1 MKQFCL
7 LVYVVIMTLP
17 VAIVSAQT
25 PENEP
30 VLPAENPPKARIE
43 YPKLVK
49 FVPAEY
55 PETARKE
62 RREGVVLLRVDIDET
77 GKVLKVEV
85 VRPLYPDLDEAAIQA
100 VSQFEFTPALLDGV
114 PVRVTV
120 PVSYPFRLKTNEQP
134 NDVKNTDTTQP
145 SSEPVASTPPTPPQ
159 TYPGTIRGTLW
170 RTGQRTRVADAT
182 IMATSVGEIPN
193 VGRIQKRV
201 YGNEDGRFVI
211 KNLPAGTYEVIV
223 EAPGFFVQ
231 RKTLTLSD
239 QNLDVEFFL
248 KATGEPVYITIITGR
263 TVPREVTRYAVS
275 LDEILNIPGTQGDAL
290 RSIQNMPGVARAPFG
305 LGLIVVRG
313 SAPRDTRVFFEGFEI
328 PQLFHFFGLTSVVNS
343 DLLSKIEFVPGNFS
357 ARYGRALGGIIDV
370 GIRKAKRDAWHGYL
384 DVDLWDSSLLLE
396 GPVGKG
402 SMALSLRR
410 SYIDTFLRLIPAV
423 EVAPIYYD
431 YQAMLDYPLG
441 GGDFKAMVFG
451 SDDRILFLKKDE
463 TPFITQFHKL
473 SIQYRRRF
481 GENRLF
487 ATAGLGLFNLGFLN
501 EDQTFRINLDTRQT
515 EWRLEWLYT
524 FSPNFQLLSGFDGN
538 AAQGIFSL
546 STRFGGNRD
555 DQDATDLN
563 NPFGDKKVRF
573 DGVILAQSFFSEA
586 NSRMG
591 KWNLIPG
598 LRLDLLRVGETRV
611 WMLDP
616 RFTVRY
622 DVRPEKWAITAAI
635 GLYSQEMEIQEVYQ
649 KFFGNPYL
657 THNKSLHTSVGSSL
671 KPFPSLTI
679 DGAFFYKYLWDLVT
693 DSDRVV
699 VRDGEQ
705 VRENRANQGLG
716 RVVGLELLIKKDS
729 DALCPPHVGMV
740 KCFGWLSYTLSR
752 SERKEND
759 TIDWHVF
766 TFDQTHILTALFS
779 GQWRNG
785 WQLGFR
791 FRLST
796 GIPLTPYIGGIYNS
810 DSNRYIGVQGALNSE
825 RLPLFHQLDL
835 RVDKKIEFQR
845 WSLTFYIDIQ
855 NVYYNKATEWI
866 DYNYNYTKRRTI
878 AGLPIFPS
886 FGIKGEF

>member
-1 MKQFCL
+1 MKPFFAFFFL
-7 LVYVVIMTLP
+7 AW
-17 VAIVSAQT
+17 AIAPPAKAQQPP
-25 PENEP
+25 PEAP
-30 VLPAENPPKARIE
+30 PAEVKARIE

-55 PETARKE
+55 PEAARKE
-62 RREGVVLLRVDIDET
+62 RREGVVLLRVDIDEA
-77 GKVLKVEV
+77 GKVVKAEV
-85 VRPLYPDLDEAAIQA
+85 VRPLYPDLDAAA
-100 VSQFEFTPALLDGV
+100 VAAVQQFEFTPAMLDGK

-120 PVSYPFRLKTNEQP
+120 PLSYPFRLKTAREEQKREEAP
-134 NDVKNTDTTQP
+134 PETP
-145 SSEPVASTPPTPPQ
+145 EEPVSPGAEVSPPPPRSYPGSISGRIWQRGRRTGVPDATVIAASTE
-159 TYPGTIRGTLW
+159 
-170 RTGQRTRVADAT
+170 
-182 IMATSVGEIPN
+182 EIPGE
-193 VGRIQKRV
+193 GRVQKRA
-201 YGNEDGRFVI
+201 YGTEDGRFVV
-211 KNLPAGTYEVIV
+211 KNLPAGTYELIV

-231 RKTLTLSD
+231 RQTVTVKD
-239 QNLDVEFFL
+239 GAVDAEFFL
-248 KATGEPVYITIITGR
+248 RATGEPVYVTIITGR
-263 TVPREVTRYAVS
+263 SIPREVTRYAVS

-370 GIRKAKRDAWHGYL
+370 GIRKAKRDGWHGYL
-384 DVDLWDSSLLLE
+384 DVDLWDTSLLIE
-396 GPVGKG
+396 GPVGQG
-402 SMALSLRR
+402 GIALSLRR

-431 YQAMLDYPLG
+431 YQVMFDHPLA
-441 GGDFKAMVFG
+441 GGDFKVMVFG
-451 SDDRILFLKKDE
+451 SDDRILFLEKNE
-463 TPFITQFHKL
+463 TPFITQFHKFTL
-473 SIQYRRRF
+473 QYRRRF

-487 ATAGLGLFNLGFLN
+487 ATAALGLFNLGFLN
-501 EDQTFRINLDTRQT
+501 EDQTFRVNLDTQQS
-515 EWRLEWLYT
+515 EWRLEWLHT
-524 FSPNFQLLSGFDGN
+524 FSPRVQMLAGFDGN
-538 AAQGIFSL
+538 ASRGIFSL
-546 STRFGGNRD
+546 ATRFGGNRE
-555 DQDATDLN
+555 DQDQSDLE

-573 DGVILAQSFFSEA
+573 DGVILAQSFFAEA
-586 NSRMG
+586 NWRPDRR
-591 KWNLIPG
+591 WNLIPG
-598 LRLDLLRVGETRV
+598 LRADFLRVGETDV
-611 WMLDP
+611 AMLDP
-616 RFTVRY
+616 RLTVRY
-622 DVRPEKWAITAAI
+622 AVLPEKVSLTAAA

-657 THNKSLHTSVGSSL
+657 THNKSLHASAGANV

-693 DSDRVV
+693 ASDRVV

-705 VRENRANQGLG
+705 VRENLANQGLG
-716 RVVGLELLIKKDS
+716 RVVGIELLVKKDS
-729 DALCPPHVGMV
+729 DALCPPGLGMT

-785 WQLGFR
+785 WQVGFR

-796 GIPLTPYIGGIYNS
+796 GIPLTPYVGGIYDS

-835 RVDKKIEFQR
+835 RVDKKIEFLR
-845 WSLTFYIDIQ
+845 WSLTFYLDVQ